1 MIEDMKYNFDEIV
14 PRKHTDCL
22 KYDNVME
29 IFGTEEILPM
39 WIADMDFKSSPAIT
53 EALKRTADHGIY
65 GYGEIDEEYKQIS
78 SGVPPFCKSL
88 QDFLR
93 L

>member
-1 MIEDMKYNFDEIV
+1 MKYNFDEIV

-39 WIADMDFKSSPAIT
+39 WIADMDFKT
-53 EALKRTADHGIY
+53 
-65 GYGEIDEEYKQIS
+65 
-78 SGVPPFCKSL
+78 PPFIINAADVGNRLSAVGCLAVMAGKSTT
-88 QDFLR
+88 R
-93 L
+93 K